1 MDIDAQIAEWR
12 TYLASRPEVLSADVD
27 ELESHLRDQIDTL
40 QSAGL
45 DHDEAFLVAVKRLG
59 SIDALTREFARAHSE
74 RLWKQLVASP
84 ETEPI
89 EGQFWVMLGLAITAA
104 LVVQIPR
111 LVATDLDAVW
121 SFYLRNASLLVL
133 PTVAGYFAWRRRVP
147 PRRFIAPALVF
158 VVGAVF
164 ANVYPFER
172 FGSTEVLTG
181 IHLVVVMWLVLGF
194 VYLGGRWRTN
204 RMDFVRFTGEWL
216 IYYVLI
222 ALGGG
227 VLMVL
232 TIEVFAAIGV
242 QADPFVSNWVLPS
255 GAAGAVLVAGWLVE
269 AKQAVIENMA
279 PVLTKVFT
287 PLFATMFIASVGA
300 MIWTGHGID
309 QSRDVLILFDVTLVV
324 VLGLLLYSISARD
337 PLADPTLPDVLQLV
351 LVVSALMID
360 LLALG
365 AILGR
370 ITEFGFSANRTAG
383 LGLNLVLLGNLGWSA
398 WLSLGFLRGHR
409 PFADLEHW
417 QTGYLPVY
425 AVWATL
431 VVIVFPPVFGFG

>member
-255 GAAGAVLVAGWLVE
+255 GAAG
-269 AKQAVIENMA
+269 
-279 PVLTKVFT
+279 P
-287 PLFATMFIASVGA
+287 
-300 MIWTGHGID
+300 
-309 QSRDVLILFDVTLVV
+309 
-324 VLGLLLYSISARD
+324 
-337 PLADPTLPDVLQLV
+337 
-351 LVVSALMID
+351 
-360 LLALG
+360 
-365 AILGR
+365 
-370 ITEFGFSANRTAG
+370 
-383 LGLNLVLLGNLGWSA
+383 
-398 WLSLGFLRGHR
+398 
-409 PFADLEHW
+409 
-417 QTGYLPVY
+417 
-425 AVWATL
+425 
-431 VVIVFPPVFGFG
+431 